1 MTGFPSTL
9 VLAVRVVVLLGF
21 REVVGLKK
29 NSILDSPS
37 CMSARIGIAIN
48 QFRHQKCNPRNSSD
62 YPLYPST
69 PLCLSVLLSC
79 RPINRPVVALCSHL
93 YLCTLPVA
101 TICLRRCQ
109 DVPGP
114 PPPPSSLL
122 LSLPTRL
129 QTPMRSIEACDRRRA
144 ELINLVS
151 GLNKICNVFTLRQKA
166 SIDKPAEGS
175 RGRGTRQRDEENSKQ
190 KLEAKPFCGLTTHTH
205 TERNSSKYF
214 RYLPHR
220 EVGKKLEN
228 MC

>member
-1 MTGFPSTL
+1 MT
-9 VLAVRVVVLLGF
+9 
-21 REVVGLKK
+21 
-29 NSILDSPS
+29 
-37 CMSARIGIAIN
+37 
-48 QFRHQKCNPRNSSD
+48 
-62 YPLYPST
+62 T
-69 PLCLSVLLSC
+69 PFTTLCLSVLLSC

-114 PPPPSSLL
+114 PTPSLL

-175 RGRGTRQRDEENSKQ
+175 RRRRTGHRRGKQ
-190 KLEAKPFCGLTTHTH
+190 QTKIRSQTLLRPNHTHSH
-205 TERNSSKYF
+205 TERETRVNILGIYRIEK
-214 RYLPHR
+214 L
-220 EVGKKLEN
+220 GKN
-228 MC
+228 